1 MSSINL
7 EEMIQLLRNC
17 TEYAERFKLDVMTY
31 LEEIFIEKN
40 VAVGYRRAVLR
51 CSRECGALHGL
62 FAVNHFSAR
71 HI

>member
-40 VAVGYRRAVLR
+40 VAEMVTDAQFYDVVESAVL
-51 CSRECGALHGL
+51 CMVYLQ
-62 FAVNHFSAR
+62 
-71 HI
+71 